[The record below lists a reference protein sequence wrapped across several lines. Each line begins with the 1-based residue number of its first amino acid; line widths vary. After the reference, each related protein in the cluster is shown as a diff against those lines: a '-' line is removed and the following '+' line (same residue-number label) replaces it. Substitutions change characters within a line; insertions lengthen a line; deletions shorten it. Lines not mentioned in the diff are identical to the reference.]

1 MRPTPPCP
9 EYVEV
14 MCAVQDT
21 DLLGVVKRSHGGGR
35 AYYRLL
41 LDRRRL
47 AHAPSPLPLP
57 GSGRRGGKS
66 APFSKIGKKEEE
78 EGENEKKAATGS
90 SMPPPPD
97 DGIDKTPVDVP
108 KFKPMAAPKES
119 EGPFTGKS
127 GVPSVTD
134 QGKIV
139 RGDQLDPKIQGLKE
153 TELQKNPRK

>member
-1 MRPTPPCP
+1 MLI
-9 EYVEV
+9 
-14 MCAVQDT
+14 
-21 DLLGVVKRSHGGGR
+21 LLANTLVIQCQQRT
-35 AYYRLL
+35 
-41 LDRRRL
+41 RRKS
-47 AHAPSPLPLP
+47 PS
-57 GSGRRGGKS
+57 
-66 APFSKIGKKEEE
+66 

-119 EGPFTGKS
+119 EGPFTGKE

-153 TELQKNPRK
+153 TELQKKPQEIKDEKKVKGPQYETFLELAELWKLPT